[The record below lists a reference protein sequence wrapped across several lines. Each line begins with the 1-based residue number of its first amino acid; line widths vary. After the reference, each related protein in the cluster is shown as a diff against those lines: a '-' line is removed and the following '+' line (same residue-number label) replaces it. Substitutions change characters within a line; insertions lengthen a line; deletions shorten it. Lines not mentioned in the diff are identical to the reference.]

1 MGLEALP
8 HLALG
13 NTTKGMTQVVVGD
26 TSQQYSYSDWLS
38 DQAGNIKENA
48 YQNQR
53 YATAKYVQ
61 KMNDICRRSSVFSPT
76 IKSLGYFSEI
86 DNITGHNRSE
96 QRLIP
101 TKNPV
106 AFGAV
111 VYETTKSLLA
121 ALGAD
126 LRYYAPSEFVGL
138 EMAEKGLL
146 IKESLNINYSSNT
159 CTQYADSYEA
169 AFNEL
174 NTVFGEI
181 SALLDGLSNEALE
194 IESDF
199 VAEAVSEVIEA
210 YNSSVRVSVEIG
222 LSYTLIEDVWL
233 NKKLPKSRPVGSK
246 INDLYSYAERHRL
259 TYATPYPN
267 YKASAA
273 ESCMKEQV
281 TRMSVEHYALYSEV
295 FGEVRTKEVVA
306 SSGKSYQLGYIIPHM
321 VYMSILT
328 EDLKVF
334 VSRLEMIESLEYL
347 LEASA

>member
-1 MGLEALP
+1 MGLESLP

-38 DQAGNIKENA
+38 DQAGSIKENA
-48 YQNQR
+48 RQNQR

-61 KMNDICRRSSVFSPT
+61 KMNDICRKSSVFSPT
-76 IKSLGYFSEI
+76 IKSLGYFSEV
-86 DNITGHNRSE
+86 DNITGYYREE

-106 AFGAV
+106 AFGAA
-111 VYETTKSLLA
+111 VYETTKSLVA
-121 ALGAD
+121 ALGVD
-126 LRYYAPSEFVGL
+126 IRYYAPSEFVGL

-146 IKESLNINYSSNT
+146 IKESLSIDYNSNT
-159 CTQYADSYEA
+159 CTQYVDSYEN

-174 NTVFGEI
+174 NAVFSRISLLLEGLGE
-181 SALLDGLSNEALE
+181 EVLE

-199 VAEAVSEVIEA
+199 VAEAVCEAIEA
-210 YNSSVRVSVEIG
+210 YNSSVRVSVETG

-233 NKKLPKSRPVGSK
+233 NKKLPKSRAVGAQL
-246 INDLYSYAERHRL
+246 NNLYSYAERHSL
-259 TYATPYPN
+259 TYTTPYPS
-267 YKASAA
+267 YKAAAA

-281 TRMSVEHYALYSEV
+281 TRMSMEHYALYSEV

-334 VSRLEMIESLEYL
+334 ASRLEMIETLEYL
-347 LEASA
+347 LEVAS